1 MTKWLGA
8 IVLTGLIVLLA
19 GCSVAGTGVPS
30 TQVPLST
37 PTAVLSSDDVQLQL
51 VTTAEARSL
60 VESGTGVLYDT
71 RSVEEYR
78 TRHAAGAVSFPEA
91 DMASRYPE
99 LPTDRALV
107 FY

>member
-30 TQVPLST
+30 TDVSLVT
-37 PTAVLSSDDVQLQL
+37 PSDGVQLQFM
-51 VTTAEARSL
+51 TTAEAYSL
-60 VESGTGVLYDT
+60 VESGEGILYDT
-71 RSVEEYR
+71 RSVEEYE
-78 TRHAAGAVSFPEA
+78 TLHAAGAASFPEA
-91 DMASRYPE
+91 DMAARYAE
-99 LPTDRALV
+99 LPTDSALV

>member
-1 MTKWLGA
+1 MTKGLGA
-8 IVLTGLIVLLA
+8 IVLIGLIVLLA

-30 TQVPLST
+30 TEIPSSSLVTVP
-37 PTAVLSSDDVQLQL
+37 SSADVQLQL
-51 VTTAEARSL
+51 ITTAEAQSL

-71 RSVEEYR
+71 RSLEEYQ

-91 DMASRYPE
+91 DMAARYAE
-99 LPTDRALV
+99 LPTDRALI